1 MGKYKRKTDRSL
13 KVTTEV
19 MDNANRRLHTGESKR
34 SIAEDFRVAW
44 INPEKEFEDSD
55 STDFSRS
62 IQGYIYQCGTER
74 VS

>member
-1 MGKYKRKTDRSL
+1 
-13 KVTTEV
+13 

-34 SIAEDFRVAW
+34 SIAEDFGVAW

-62 IQGYIYQCGTER
+62 LQGYIYQCGTER
-74 VS
+74 VSWLLQRFRRPILWSNY